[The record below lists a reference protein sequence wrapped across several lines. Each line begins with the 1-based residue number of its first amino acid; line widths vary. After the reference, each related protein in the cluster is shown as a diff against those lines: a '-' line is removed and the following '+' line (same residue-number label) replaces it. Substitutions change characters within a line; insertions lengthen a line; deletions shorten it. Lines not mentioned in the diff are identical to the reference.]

1 MRSEDLREKGETME
15 ENYDDDY
22 KNKEKEVNSL
32 YKKCLHRKRIVI
44 VAAFIPFIVLAVM
57 IFLLFSPT
65 LQSFIN
71 SGVPLPEIAI
81 EKIEFRQNPSQIIA
95 FIRNAGPTEV
105 NIAHADVNDRIH
117 AAAIEPSKTLS
128 RLSDAKVI
136 IPFSWNPAEP
146 YEVGITTDD
155 GTRFSKTIEAAAL
168 APNPDSQQIVFFAVI
183 GIYVGI
189 IPVMIGLLWYPFIRS
204 MSRNK
209 YNFFLSL
216 TAGLLVFLGID
227 ALIESNEIAI
237 VNVSP
242 IFNSQMLIVIVTTIS
257 FIALLYASEKLTQR
271 AIKKSTSSAAE
282 TTSTYTSYS
291 NSSTTNPP
299 YTRLQT
305 NQRQMQEFVKPLAI
319 SLMVAIGIGLH
330 NFGEGLAIGAAVLL
344 GEIALSTFLI
354 IGFTLHNTTEG
365 LAIVAPLAKSRK
377 LMLRRLVLMGIIAG
391 APTIAGAWI
400 GGFLYS
406 PVATIIFLSIGA
418 GAIFQVV
425 YSIGSWVLRPNNDH
439 DKNRRIVSVDIFTIV
454 GFAIGMIIMYATG
467 LLV

>member
-1 MRSEDLREKGETME
+1 MRSKGLGERV
-15 ENYDDDY
+15 NDDS
-22 KNKEKEVNSL
+22 KEQEVNSL
-32 YKKCLHRKRIVI
+32 YKKRSHRKRIVA
-44 VAAFIPFIVLAVM
+44 AAFIPFIVLAVM

-65 LQSFIN
+65 FQSFIN
-71 SGVPLPEIAI
+71 SGIPLPDVAI
-81 EKIEFRQNPSQIIA
+81 EKIEFRENPSQIIA
-95 FIRNAGPTEV
+95 FIRNAGPTEIT
-105 NIAHADVNDRIH
+105 IAQADVNDRIH

-128 RLSDAKVI
+128 RLSDAKVM
-136 IPFSWNPAEP
+136 IPFFWNPAEP

-168 APNPDSQQIVFFAVI
+168 APNPDSGQIIFFAVI

-227 ALIESNEIAI
+227 ALIESNELATD
-237 VNVSP
+237 NVSS
-242 IFNSQMLIVIVTTIS
+242 IFSGQMLIVIVTTIS
-257 FIALLYASEKLTQR
+257 FIGLLYASEKLTQR
-271 AIKKSTSSAAE
+271 AIKKSMSTAAAE
-282 TTSTYTSYS
+282 TTSTYIPYS
-291 NSSTTNPP
+291 NSTATGSA
-299 YTRLQT
+299 QT
-305 NQRQMQEFVKPLAI
+305 KSQVGQREMQELVRPLAI
-319 SLMVAIGIGLH
+319 SLMIAIGIGLH

-377 LMLRRLVLMGIIAG
+377 LMLRRLVLMGMIAG

-406 PVATIIFLSIGA
+406 PIATIIFLSIGA

-425 YSIGSWVLRPNNDH
+425 YSIGSWVLRPVDNTNNDQN
-439 DKNRRIVSVDIFTIV
+439 KKIIKVNLFTIA
-454 GFAIGMIIMYATG
+454 GFAIGMVIMYVTG

>member
-1 MRSEDLREKGETME
+1 MRSKGLGERV
-15 ENYDDDY
+15 DDD
-22 KNKEKEVNSL
+22 NKEQEVNSL
-32 YKKCLHRKRIVI
+32 HEKRSHRKRIVA
-44 VAAFIPFIVLAVM
+44 AAFIPFIVLAVM

-65 LQSFIN
+65 FQSFIN
-71 SGVPLPEIAI
+71 SGIPLPDVAI
-81 EKIEFRQNPSQIIA
+81 EKIEFRENPSQIIA
-95 FIRNAGPTEV
+95 FIRNAGPTEIT
-105 NIAHADVNDRIH
+105 IAQADVNDRIH

-128 RLSDAKVI
+128 RLSDARVI
-136 IPFSWNPAEP
+136 IPFFWNPAEP

-168 APNPDSQQIVFFAVI
+168 APNPDSQQIIFFAVI

-227 ALIESNEIAI
+227 ALIESNEIATD
-237 VNVSP
+237 NVSS
-242 IFNSQMLIVIVTTIS
+242 IFSGQMLIVIVTTIS

-271 AIKKSTSSAAE
+271 AIKKSMSSAAAE

-291 NSSTTNPP
+291 DSSVTNSPRI
-299 YTRLQT
+299 RLQA
-305 NQRQMQEFVKPLAI
+305 NQLQLQELVKPLAI
-319 SLMVAIGIGLH
+319 SLMIAIGIGLH

-377 LMLRRLVLMGIIAG
+377 LMLRRLVLMGMIAG

-406 PVATIIFLSIGA
+406 PIAAIIFLSIGA

-425 YSIGSWVLRPNNDH
+425 YSIGSWVLRPVDNNDN
-439 DKNRRIVSVDIFTIV
+439 DKNKKIVKVNLFTIA
-454 GFAIGMIIMYATG
+454 GFAIGMVIMYVTG

>member
-1 MRSEDLREKGETME
+1 MRSKGLGERV
-15 ENYDDDY
+15 NDDS
-22 KNKEKEVNSL
+22 KEQEVNSL
-32 YKKCLHRKRIVI
+32 YKKRSHRKRIVA
-44 VAAFIPFIVLAVM
+44 AAFIPFIVLAVM

-65 LQSFIN
+65 FQSFIN
-71 SGVPLPEIAI
+71 SGIPLPDVAI
-81 EKIEFRQNPSQIIA
+81 EKIEFRENPSQIIA
-95 FIRNAGPTEV
+95 FIRNAGPTEIT
-105 NIAHADVNDRIH
+105 IAQADVNDRIH
-117 AAAIEPSKTLS
+117 AAAIEPGKTLS

-136 IPFSWNPAEP
+136 IPFFWNPAEP

-168 APNPDSQQIVFFAVI
+168 APNPDSGQIIFFAVI

-227 ALIESNEIAI
+227 ALIESNELATD
-237 VNVSP
+237 NVSS
-242 IFNSQMLIVIVTTIS
+242 IFSGQMLIVIVTTIS
-257 FIALLYASEKLTQR
+257 FIGLLYASEKLTQR
-271 AIKKSTSSAAE
+271 AIKKSMSTAAAE
-282 TTSTYTSYS
+282 TASTYIPYS
-291 NSSTTNPP
+291 NSTATSSS
-299 YTRLQT
+299 QT
-305 NQRQMQEFVKPLAI
+305 ESQVDQREMQELVRPLAI
-319 SLMVAIGIGLH
+319 SLMIAIGIGLH

-377 LMLRRLVLMGIIAG
+377 LMLRRLVLMGMIAG

-406 PVATIIFLSIGA
+406 PIAAIIFLSVGA

-425 YSIGSWVLRPNNDH
+425 YSIGSWVLRPVDNTDK
-439 DKNRRIVSVDIFTIV
+439 DKNKKIVKVNLFTIA
-454 GFAIGMIIMYATG
+454 GFAIGMVIMYVTG

>member
-1 MRSEDLREKGETME
+1 MRSKGLGERV
-15 ENYDDDY
+15 NDDS
-22 KNKEKEVNSL
+22 KEQEVNSL
-32 YKKCLHRKRIVI
+32 YKKRSHRKRIVA
-44 VAAFIPFIVLAVM
+44 AAFIPFIVLAVM

-65 LQSFIN
+65 FQSFIN
-71 SGVPLPEIAI
+71 SGIPLPDVAI
-81 EKIEFRQNPSQIIA
+81 EKIEFRENPSQIIA
-95 FIRNAGPTEV
+95 FIRNAGPTEIT
-105 NIAHADVNDRIH
+105 IAQADVNDRIH

-136 IPFSWNPAEP
+136 IPFFWNPAEP

-168 APNPDSQQIVFFAVI
+168 APNPDSGQIIFFAVI

-227 ALIESNEIAI
+227 ALIESNELATD
-237 VNVSP
+237 NVSS
-242 IFNSQMLIVIVTTIS
+242 IFSGQMLIVIVTTIS
-257 FIALLYASEKLTQR
+257 FIGLLYASEKLTQR
-271 AIKKSTSSAAE
+271 AIKKSMSTAAAE
-282 TTSTYTSYS
+282 TASTYIPYS
-291 NSSTTNPP
+291 NSTATSSS
-299 YTRLQT
+299 QT
-305 NQRQMQEFVKPLAI
+305 KSQVGQREMQELVRPLAI
-319 SLMVAIGIGLH
+319 SLMIAIGIGLH

-377 LMLRRLVLMGIIAG
+377 LMLRRLVLMGMIAG

-406 PVATIIFLSIGA
+406 PIAAIIFLSVGA

-425 YSIGSWVLRPNNDH
+425 YSIGSWVLRPVDNTDK
-439 DKNRRIVSVDIFTIV
+439 DKNKKIVKVNLFTIA
-454 GFAIGMIIMYATG
+454 GFAIGMVIMYVTG

>member
-1 MRSEDLREKGETME
+1 MRSKGLGERV
-15 ENYDDDY
+15 NDDS
-22 KNKEKEVNSL
+22 KEQEVNSL
-32 YKKCLHRKRIVI
+32 YKKRSHRKRIVA
-44 VAAFIPFIVLAVM
+44 AAFIPFIVLAVM

-65 LQSFIN
+65 FQTFIN
-71 SGVPLPEIAI
+71 SGIPLPDVAI
-81 EKIEFRQNPSQIIA
+81 EKIEFRENPSQIVA
-95 FIRNAGPTEV
+95 FIRNAGPTEIT
-105 NIAHADVNDRIH
+105 IAQADVNDRIH
-117 AAAIEPSKTLS
+117 AAAIEPGKTLS

-136 IPFSWNPAEP
+136 IPFFWNPAEP

-168 APNPDSQQIVFFAVI
+168 APNPDSGQIIFFAVI

-227 ALIESNEIAI
+227 ALIESNELATD
-237 VNVSP
+237 NVSS
-242 IFNSQMLIVIVTTIS
+242 IFSGQMLIVIVTTIS
-257 FIALLYASEKLTQR
+257 FIGLLYASEKLTQR
-271 AIKKSTSSAAE
+271 AIKKSMSTAAAE
-282 TTSTYTSYS
+282 TTSTYIPYS
-291 NSSTTNPP
+291 NSTATGST
-299 YTRLQT
+299 QT
-305 NQRQMQEFVKPLAI
+305 KSQIDQRETQELVRPLAI
-319 SLMVAIGIGLH
+319 SLMIAIGIGLH

-365 LAIVAPLAKSRK
+365 LAIVAPLAKSRR
-377 LMLRRLVLMGIIAG
+377 LMLRRLVLMGMIAG

-406 PVATIIFLSIGA
+406 PIATIIFLSIGA

-425 YSIGSWVLRPNNDH
+425 YSIGSWVLRPVDNIDNNQN
-439 DKNRRIVSVDIFTIV
+439 KKIVKVNLFTIA
-454 GFAIGMIIMYATG
+454 GFAIGMVIMYVTG

>member
-1 MRSEDLREKGETME
+1 MRSKGQRKREERIE
-15 ENYDDDY
+15 EKIDDG
-22 KNKEKEVNSL
+22 NKEQEAHKNLFHS
-32 YKKCLHRKRIVI
+32 KRLVI
-44 VAAFIPFIVLAVM
+44 VAAVIPFIVLAVM
-57 IFLLFSPT
+57 IFFLFSPT

-71 SGVPLPEIAI
+71 SGIPLPVIAI
-81 EKIEFRQNPSQIIA
+81 EKIEFRENPGQIIA

-105 NIAHADVNDRIH
+105 TIAQADVNDRIQ

-128 RLSDAKVI
+128 RLADAKVT
-136 IPFSWNPAEP
+136 IPFFWNPAEP

-168 APNPDSQQIVFFAVI
+168 APNPDSQQIIFFAVI
-183 GIYVGI
+183 GVYVGI

-204 MSRNK
+204 MSRNM

-237 VNVSP
+237 NNVSSV
-242 IFNSQMLIVIVTTIS
+242 FNGQVLIVIVTTIS
-257 FIALLYASEKLTQR
+257 FIALLYTTERLTQR
-271 AIKKSTSSAAE
+271 AIKKSMSSVAE
-282 TTSTYTSYS
+282 PPPPYTSYS
-291 NSSTTNPP
+291 NSDDINSPRI
-299 YTRLQT
+299 RLQAT
-305 NQRQMQEFVKPLAI
+305 QSQMQELVKPLAI
-319 SLMVAIGIGLH
+319 SLMIAIGIGLH

-354 IGFTLHNTTEG
+354 VGFTLHNTTEG

-377 LMLRRLVLMGIIAG
+377 LMLRRLVLMGLIAG

-406 PVATIIFLSIGA
+406 PIATIIFLSIGA

-425 YSIGSWVLRPNNDH
+425 YSIGSWVLRPTDDND
-439 DKNRRIVSVDIFTIV
+439 KKSRIVSVNKFTIA
-454 GFAIGMIIMYATG
+454 GFAVGMIIMYVTG

>member
-1 MRSEDLREKGETME
+1 MRSKGIREKVGRVE
-15 ENYDDDY
+15 ENNDGY
-22 KNKEKEVNSL
+22 NKERGVIKRS
-32 YKKCLHRKRIVI
+32 HRKRTV
-44 VAAFIPFIVLAVM
+44 VAAFIPLMVLAIM

-65 LQSFIN
+65 FQSFIN
-71 SGVPLPEIAI
+71 SGISLPEVAI
-81 EKIEFRQNPSQIIA
+81 EKIEFRENPGQIIA
-95 FIRNAGPTEV
+95 LIRNVGPTEIT
-105 NIAHADVNDRIH
+105 IAQADVNDRIH

-136 IPFSWNPAEP
+136 IPFFWNPAEP

-168 APNPDSQQIVFFAVI
+168 APNPDSQQIIFFAVI

-227 ALIESNEIAI
+227 ALIESNKIATD
-237 VNVSP
+237 NVSP
-242 IFNSQMLIVIVTTIS
+242 IFNGQMLIVIVTTIS

-271 AIKKSTSSAAE
+271 AIKKSMSSAE
-282 TTSTYTSYS
+282 MTSPYSSYS
-291 NSSTTNPP
+291 NSTATNYPQ
-299 YTRLQT
+299 TRSQV
-305 NQRQMQEFVKPLAI
+305 NQRQMQELVKPLAI
-319 SLMVAIGIGLH
+319 SLMIAIGIGLH

-354 IGFTLHNTTEG
+354 VGFTLHNTTEG

-377 LMLRRLVLMGIIAG
+377 LMLRRLVLMGVIAG

-406 PVATIIFLSIGA
+406 PIATIIFLSIGA

-425 YSIGSWVLRPNNDH
+425 YSIGSWVLRSVDNNNND
-439 DKNRRIVSVDIFTIV
+439 KNKKIVTVNIFTIA
-454 GFAIGMIIMYATG
+454 GFAIGMIITYVTG

>member
-1 MRSEDLREKGETME
+1 MRSKGLRERV
-15 ENYDDDY
+15 NDDS
-22 KNKEKEVNSL
+22 KEQEVNSL
-32 YKKCLHRKRIVI
+32 YKKRSHRKRIVA
-44 VAAFIPFIVLAVM
+44 AAFIPFIVLAVM

-65 LQSFIN
+65 FQSFIN
-71 SGVPLPEIAI
+71 SGIPLPDVAI
-81 EKIEFRQNPSQIIA
+81 EKIEFRENPSQIIA
-95 FIRNAGPTEV
+95 FIRNAGPTEIT
-105 NIAHADVNDRIH
+105 IAQADVNDRIH
-117 AAAIEPSKTLS
+117 AAAIEPGKTLS

-136 IPFSWNPAEP
+136 IPFFWNPAEP

-168 APNPDSQQIVFFAVI
+168 APNPDSGQIIFFAVI

-227 ALIESNEIAI
+227 ALIESNELATD
-237 VNVSP
+237 NVSS
-242 IFNSQMLIVIVTTIS
+242 IFSGQMLIVIVTTIS
-257 FIALLYASEKLTQR
+257 FIGLLYASEKLTQR
-271 AIKKSTSSAAE
+271 AIKKSMSTAAAE
-282 TTSTYTSYS
+282 TTSTYIPYS
-291 NSSTTNPP
+291 NSTATGST
-299 YTRLQT
+299 QT
-305 NQRQMQEFVKPLAI
+305 KSQVGQREMQELVRPLAI
-319 SLMVAIGIGLH
+319 SLMIAIGIGLH

-377 LMLRRLVLMGIIAG
+377 LMLRRLVLMGMIAG

-406 PVATIIFLSIGA
+406 PIAAIIFLSVGA

-425 YSIGSWVLRPNNDH
+425 YSIGSWVLRPVDNTDK
-439 DKNRRIVSVDIFTIV
+439 DKNKKIVKVNLFTIA
-454 GFAIGMIIMYATG
+454 GFAIGMVIMYVTG
-467 LLV
+467 LLI

>member
-1 MRSEDLREKGETME
+1 MRSKGLGERV
-15 ENYDDDY
+15 NDDS
-22 KNKEKEVNSL
+22 KEQEVNSL
-32 YKKCLHRKRIVI
+32 YKKRSHRKRIVA
-44 VAAFIPFIVLAVM
+44 AAFIPFIVLAVM

-65 LQSFIN
+65 FQSFIN
-71 SGVPLPEIAI
+71 SGIPLPDVAI
-81 EKIEFRQNPSQIIA
+81 EKIEFRENPSQIIA
-95 FIRNAGPTEV
+95 FIRNAGPTEIT
-105 NIAHADVNDRIH
+105 IAQADVNDRIH
-117 AAAIEPSKTLS
+117 AAAIEPGKTLS

-136 IPFSWNPAEP
+136 IPFFWNPAEP

-168 APNPDSQQIVFFAVI
+168 APNPDSGQIIFFAVI

-227 ALIESNEIAI
+227 ALIESNELATD
-237 VNVSP
+237 NVSS
-242 IFNSQMLIVIVTTIS
+242 IFSGQMLIVIVTTIS
-257 FIALLYASEKLTQR
+257 FIGLLYASEKLTQR
-271 AIKKSTSSAAE
+271 AIKKSMSTAAAE
-282 TTSTYTSYS
+282 PASTYIPYS
-291 NSSTTNPP
+291 NSTATSSS
-299 YTRLQT
+299 QT
-305 NQRQMQEFVKPLAI
+305 KSQVDQREMQELVRPLAI
-319 SLMVAIGIGLH
+319 SLMIAIGIGLH

-377 LMLRRLVLMGIIAG
+377 LMLRRLVLMGMIAG

-406 PVATIIFLSIGA
+406 PIAAIIFLSVGA

-425 YSIGSWVLRPNNDH
+425 YSIGSWVLRPVDNTDK
-439 DKNRRIVSVDIFTIV
+439 DKNKKIVKVNLFTIA
-454 GFAIGMIIMYATG
+454 GFAIGMVIMYVTG

>member
-1 MRSEDLREKGETME
+1 MRSKGLGERV
-15 ENYDDDY
+15 NDDS
-22 KNKEKEVNSL
+22 KEQEVNSL
-32 YKKCLHRKRIVI
+32 YKKRSHRKRIVA
-44 VAAFIPFIVLAVM
+44 AAFIPFIVLAVM

-65 LQSFIN
+65 FQSFIN
-71 SGVPLPEIAI
+71 SGIPLPDVAI
-81 EKIEFRQNPSQIIA
+81 EKIEFRENPSQIIA
-95 FIRNAGPTEV
+95 FIRNAGPTEIT
-105 NIAHADVNDRIH
+105 IAQADVNDRIH
-117 AAAIEPSKTLS
+117 AAAIEPGKTLS

-136 IPFSWNPAEP
+136 IPFFWNPAEP

-168 APNPDSQQIVFFAVI
+168 APNPDSGQIIFFAVI

-227 ALIESNEIAI
+227 ALIESNELATD
-237 VNVSP
+237 NVSS
-242 IFNSQMLIVIVTTIS
+242 IFSGQMLIIMVTTIS
-257 FIALLYASEKLTQR
+257 FIGLLYASEKLTQR
-271 AIKKSTSSAAE
+271 AIKKSMSTAAAE
-282 TTSTYTSYS
+282 TASTYIPYS
-291 NSSTTNPP
+291 NSTATSSS
-299 YTRLQT
+299 QT
-305 NQRQMQEFVKPLAI
+305 KSQVDQREMQELVRPLAI
-319 SLMVAIGIGLH
+319 SLMIAIGIGLH

-377 LMLRRLVLMGIIAG
+377 LMLRRLVLMGMIAG

-406 PVATIIFLSIGA
+406 PIAAIIFLSVGA

-425 YSIGSWVLRPNNDH
+425 YSIGSWVLRPVDNTDK
-439 DKNRRIVSVDIFTIV
+439 DKNKKIVKVNLFTIA
-454 GFAIGMIIMYATG
+454 GFAIGMVIMYVTG

>member
-1 MRSEDLREKGETME
+1 
-15 ENYDDDY
+15 
-22 KNKEKEVNSL
+22 VA
-32 YKKCLHRKRIVI
+32 
-44 VAAFIPFIVLAVM
+44 AAFIPFIVLAVM

-65 LQSFIN
+65 FQSFIN
-71 SGVPLPEIAI
+71 SGIPLPDVAI
-81 EKIEFRQNPSQIIA
+81 EKIEFRENPSQIIA
-95 FIRNAGPTEV
+95 FIRNAGPTEIT
-105 NIAHADVNDRIH
+105 IAQADVNDRIH

-128 RLSDAKVI
+128 RLSDARVI
-136 IPFSWNPAEP
+136 IPFFWNPAEP

-168 APNPDSQQIVFFAVI
+168 APNPDSQQIIFFAVI

-227 ALIESNEIAI
+227 ALIESNEIATD
-237 VNVSP
+237 NVSS
-242 IFNSQMLIVIVTTIS
+242 IFSGQMLIVIVTTIS
-257 FIALLYASEKLTQR
+257 FITLLYASEKLTQR
-271 AIKKSTSSAAE
+271 AIKKSMSSAAAE

-291 NSSTTNPP
+291 DSSVTNSPRI
-299 YTRLQT
+299 RLQA
-305 NQRQMQEFVKPLAI
+305 NQLQLQELVKPLAI
-319 SLMVAIGIGLH
+319 SLMIAIGIGLH

-377 LMLRRLVLMGIIAG
+377 LMLRRLVLMGMIAG

-406 PVATIIFLSIGA
+406 PIAAIIFLSIGA

-425 YSIGSWVLRPNNDH
+425 YSIGSWVLRPVDNNDN
-439 DKNRRIVSVDIFTIV
+439 DKNKKIVKVNLFTIA
-454 GFAIGMIIMYATG
+454 GFAIGMVIMYVTG

>member
-1 MRSEDLREKGETME
+1 MRSKGLGERV
-15 ENYDDDY
+15 NDDS
-22 KNKEKEVNSL
+22 KEQEVNSL
-32 YKKCLHRKRIVI
+32 YKKRSHRKRIVA
-44 VAAFIPFIVLAVM
+44 AAFIPFIVLAVM

-65 LQSFIN
+65 FQSFIN
-71 SGVPLPEIAI
+71 SGIPLPDVAI
-81 EKIEFRQNPSQIIA
+81 EKIEFRENPSQIIA
-95 FIRNAGPTEV
+95 FIRNAGPTEIT
-105 NIAHADVNDRIH
+105 IAQADVNDRIH

-136 IPFSWNPAEP
+136 IPFFWNPAEP

-168 APNPDSQQIVFFAVI
+168 APNPDSGQIIFFAVI

-227 ALIESNEIAI
+227 ALIESNELATD
-237 VNVSP
+237 NVSS
-242 IFNSQMLIVIVTTIS
+242 IFSGQMLIVIVTTIS
-257 FIALLYASEKLTQR
+257 FIGLLYASEKLTQR
-271 AIKKSTSSAAE
+271 AIKKSMSTAAAE
-282 TTSTYTSYS
+282 TASTYIPYS
-291 NSSTTNPP
+291 NSTATSSS
-299 YTRLQT
+299 QT
-305 NQRQMQEFVKPLAI
+305 KSQVGQREMQELVRPLAI
-319 SLMVAIGIGLH
+319 SLMIAIGIGLH

-377 LMLRRLVLMGIIAG
+377 LMLRRLVLMGMIAG

-406 PVATIIFLSIGA
+406 PIAAIIFLSVGA

-425 YSIGSWVLRPNNDH
+425 YSIGSWVLRPVDNTDK
-439 DKNRRIVSVDIFTIV
+439 DKNKKIVKVNLFTIA
-454 GFAIGMIIMYATG
+454 GFALGMVIMYVTG

>member
-1 MRSEDLREKGETME
+1 MRSKGLGERV
-15 ENYDDDY
+15 NDDS
-22 KNKEKEVNSL
+22 KEQEVNSL
-32 YKKCLHRKRIVI
+32 YKKRSHRKRIVA
-44 VAAFIPFIVLAVM
+44 AAFIPFIVLAVM

-65 LQSFIN
+65 FQSFIN
-71 SGVPLPEIAI
+71 SGIPLPDVAI
-81 EKIEFRQNPSQIIA
+81 EKIEFRENPSQIIA
-95 FIRNAGPTEV
+95 FIRNAGPTEIT
-105 NIAHADVNDRIH
+105 IAQADVNDRIH

-136 IPFSWNPAEP
+136 IPFFWNPAEP

-168 APNPDSQQIVFFAVI
+168 APNPDSGQIIFFAVI

-227 ALIESNEIAI
+227 ALIESNELATD
-237 VNVSP
+237 NVSS
-242 IFNSQMLIVIVTTIS
+242 IFSGQMLIVIVTTIS
-257 FIALLYASEKLTQR
+257 FIGLLYASEKLTQR
-271 AIKKSTSSAAE
+271 AIKKSMSTAAAE
-282 TTSTYTSYS
+282 ETASTYIPYS
-291 NSSTTNPP
+291 NSTATSSS
-299 YTRLQT
+299 QT
-305 NQRQMQEFVKPLAI
+305 KSQVDQREMQELVRPLAI
-319 SLMVAIGIGLH
+319 SLMIAIGIGLH

-377 LMLRRLVLMGIIAG
+377 LMLRRLVLMGMIAG

-406 PVATIIFLSIGA
+406 PIATIIFLSIGA

-425 YSIGSWVLRPNNDH
+425 YSIGSWVLRPVDNTDK
-439 DKNRRIVSVDIFTIV
+439 DKNKKIVKVNLFTIA
-454 GFAIGMIIMYATG
+454 GFAIGMVIMYVTG

>member
-1 MRSEDLREKGETME
+1 MRSKGLGERV
-15 ENYDDDY
+15 NDDS
-22 KNKEKEVNSL
+22 KEQEVNSL
-32 YKKCLHRKRIVI
+32 YKKRSHRKRIVA
-44 VAAFIPFIVLAVM
+44 AAFIPFIVLAVM

-65 LQSFIN
+65 FQSFIN
-71 SGVPLPEIAI
+71 SGIPLPDVAI
-81 EKIEFRQNPSQIIA
+81 EKIEFRENPSQIIA
-95 FIRNAGPTEV
+95 FIRNAGPTEIT
-105 NIAHADVNDRIH
+105 IAQADVNDRIH

-136 IPFSWNPAEP
+136 IPFFWNPAEP

-168 APNPDSQQIVFFAVI
+168 APNPDSGQIIFFAVI

-227 ALIESNEIAI
+227 ALIESNELATD
-237 VNVSP
+237 NVSS
-242 IFNSQMLIVIVTTIS
+242 IFSGQMLIVIVTTIS
-257 FIALLYASEKLTQR
+257 FIGLLYASEKLTQR
-271 AIKKSTSSAAE
+271 AIKKSMSTAAAE
-282 TTSTYTSYS
+282 TASTYIPYS
-291 NSSTTNPP
+291 NSTASSTS
-299 YTRLQT
+299 QT
-305 NQRQMQEFVKPLAI
+305 KSQVDQREMQELVRPLAI
-319 SLMVAIGIGLH
+319 SLMIAIGIGLH

-377 LMLRRLVLMGIIAG
+377 LMLRRLVLMGMIAG

-406 PVATIIFLSIGA
+406 PIAAIIFLSVGA

-425 YSIGSWVLRPNNDH
+425 YSIGSWVLRPVDNTDK
-439 DKNRRIVSVDIFTIV
+439 DKNKKIVKVNLFTIA
-454 GFAIGMIIMYATG
+454 GFAIGMVIMYVTG

>member
-1 MRSEDLREKGETME
+1 MRSKGLGERV
-15 ENYDDDY
+15 NDDS
-22 KNKEKEVNSL
+22 KEQEVNSL
-32 YKKCLHRKRIVI
+32 YKKRSHRKRIVA
-44 VAAFIPFIVLAVM
+44 AAFIPFIVLAVM

-65 LQSFIN
+65 FQSFMN
-71 SGVPLPEIAI
+71 SGIPLPDVAI
-81 EKIEFRQNPSQIIA
+81 EKIEFRENPSQIIA
-95 FIRNAGPTEV
+95 FIRNAGPTEIT
-105 NIAHADVNDRIH
+105 IAQADVNDRIH
-117 AAAIEPSKTLS
+117 AAAIEPGKTLS

-136 IPFSWNPAEP
+136 IPFFWNPAEP

-168 APNPDSQQIVFFAVI
+168 APNPDSGQIIFFAVI

-227 ALIESNEIAI
+227 ALIESNELATN
-237 VNVSP
+237 NVSS
-242 IFNSQMLIVIVTTIS
+242 IFSGQMLIVIVTTIS
-257 FIALLYASEKLTQR
+257 FIGLLYASEKLTQR
-271 AIKKSTSSAAE
+271 AIKKSMSMAASE
-282 TTSTYTSYS
+282 TASTYIPYS
-291 NSSTTNPP
+291 NSTASSSS
-299 YTRLQT
+299 QT
-305 NQRQMQEFVKPLAI
+305 KSQVDQREMQELVRPLAI
-319 SLMVAIGIGLH
+319 SLMIAIGIGLH

-377 LMLRRLVLMGIIAG
+377 LMLRRLVLMGMIAG

-406 PVATIIFLSIGA
+406 PIAAIIFLSIGA

-425 YSIGSWVLRPNNDH
+425 YSIGSWVLRPVDNTDK
-439 DKNRRIVSVDIFTIV
+439 DKNKKIVKVNLFTIA
-454 GFAIGMIIMYATG
+454 GFAIGMVIMYVTG

>member
-1 MRSEDLREKGETME
+1 MRSKGLGERV
-15 ENYDDDY
+15 NDDS
-22 KNKEKEVNSL
+22 KEQEVNSL
-32 YKKCLHRKRIVI
+32 YKKRSHRKRIVA
-44 VAAFIPFIVLAVM
+44 AAFIPFIVLAVM

-65 LQSFIN
+65 FQSFIN
-71 SGVPLPEIAI
+71 SGIPLPDVAI
-81 EKIEFRQNPSQIIA
+81 EKIEFRENPSQIIA
-95 FIRNAGPTEV
+95 FIRNAGPTEIT
-105 NIAHADVNDRIH
+105 IAQADVNDRIH

-136 IPFSWNPAEP
+136 IPFFWNPAEP

-168 APNPDSQQIVFFAVI
+168 APNPDSGQIIFFAVI

-227 ALIESNEIAI
+227 ALIESNELATD
-237 VNVSP
+237 NVSS
-242 IFNSQMLIVIVTTIS
+242 IFSGQMLIVIVTTIS
-257 FIALLYASEKLTQR
+257 FIGLLYASEKLTQR
-271 AIKKSTSSAAE
+271 AIKKSMSTAAAE
-282 TTSTYTSYS
+282 TTSTYIPYS
-291 NSSTTNPP
+291 NSTATSST
-299 YTRLQT
+299 QT
-305 NQRQMQEFVKPLAI
+305 KSQVGQREMQELVRPLAI
-319 SLMVAIGIGLH
+319 SLMIAIGIGLH

-377 LMLRRLVLMGIIAG
+377 LMLRRLVLMGMIAG

-406 PVATIIFLSIGA
+406 PIAAIIFLSVGA

-425 YSIGSWVLRPNNDH
+425 YSIGSWVLRPVDNTDK
-439 DKNRRIVSVDIFTIV
+439 DKNKKIVKVNLFTIA
-454 GFAIGMIIMYATG
+454 GFAIGMVIMYVTG

>member
-1 MRSEDLREKGETME
+1 MRSKGLGERV
-15 ENYDDDY
+15 NDDS
-22 KNKEKEVNSL
+22 KEQEVNSL
-32 YKKCLHRKRIVI
+32 YKKRSHRKRIVA
-44 VAAFIPFIVLAVM
+44 AAFIPFIVLAVM

-65 LQSFIN
+65 FQSFIN
-71 SGVPLPEIAI
+71 SGIPLPDVAI
-81 EKIEFRQNPSQIIA
+81 EKIEFRENPSQIIA
-95 FIRNAGPTEV
+95 FIRNAGPTEIT
-105 NIAHADVNDRIH
+105 IAQADVNDRIH
-117 AAAIEPSKTLS
+117 AAAIEPGKTLS

-136 IPFSWNPAEP
+136 IPFFWNPAEP

-168 APNPDSQQIVFFAVI
+168 APNPDSGQIIFFAVI

-227 ALIESNEIAI
+227 ALIESNELATD
-237 VNVSP
+237 NVSS
-242 IFNSQMLIVIVTTIS
+242 IFSGQMLIVIVTTIS
-257 FIALLYASEKLTQR
+257 FIGLLYASEKLTQR
-271 AIKKSTSSAAE
+271 AIKKSMSTAAAE
-282 TTSTYTSYS
+282 TASTYIPYS
-291 NSSTTNPP
+291 NSTATSSS
-299 YTRLQT
+299 QT
-305 NQRQMQEFVKPLAI
+305 KSQVDQREMQELVRPLAI
-319 SLMVAIGIGLH
+319 SLMIAIGIGLH

-377 LMLRRLVLMGIIAG
+377 LMLRRLVLMGMIAG

-406 PVATIIFLSIGA
+406 PIAAIIFLSVGA

-425 YSIGSWVLRPNNDH
+425 YSIGSWVLRPVDNTDK
-439 DKNRRIVSVDIFTIV
+439 DKNKKIFKVNLFTIA
-454 GFAIGMIIMYATG
+454 GFAIGMVIMYVTG

>member
-1 MRSEDLREKGETME
+1 MRSKGLGERV
-15 ENYDDDY
+15 NDDS
-22 KNKEKEVNSL
+22 KEQEVNSL
-32 YKKCLHRKRIVI
+32 YKKRSHRKRIVA
-44 VAAFIPFIVLAVM
+44 AAFIPFIVLAVM

-65 LQSFIN
+65 FQSFIN
-71 SGVPLPEIAI
+71 SGIPLPDVAI
-81 EKIEFRQNPSQIIA
+81 EKIEFRENPSQIIA
-95 FIRNAGPTEV
+95 FIRNAGPTEIT
-105 NIAHADVNDRIH
+105 IAQADVNDRIH
-117 AAAIEPSKTLS
+117 AAAIEPGKTLS

-136 IPFSWNPAEP
+136 IPFFWNPAEP

-168 APNPDSQQIVFFAVI
+168 APNPDSGQIIFFAVI

-227 ALIESNEIAI
+227 ALIESNELATD
-237 VNVSP
+237 NVSS
-242 IFNSQMLIVIVTTIS
+242 IFSGQMLIVIVTTIS
-257 FIALLYASEKLTQR
+257 FIGLLYASEKLTQR
-271 AIKKSTSSAAE
+271 AIKKSMSTAAADP
-282 TTSTYTSYS
+282 TSTYIPYS
-291 NSSTTNPP
+291 NSTATSSS
-299 YTRLQT
+299 QT
-305 NQRQMQEFVKPLAI
+305 KSQVDQREMQELVRPLAI
-319 SLMVAIGIGLH
+319 SLMIAIGIGLH

-377 LMLRRLVLMGIIAG
+377 LMLRRLVLMGMIAG

-406 PVATIIFLSIGA
+406 PIAAIIFLSVGA

-425 YSIGSWVLRPNNDH
+425 YSIGSWVLRPVDNTDK
-439 DKNRRIVSVDIFTIV
+439 DKNKKIVKVNLFTIA
-454 GFAIGMIIMYATG
+454 GFAIGMVIMYVTG